1 MAWDLPW
8 GWDRFLPPTGGLAMK
23 KMNLIVVVLALAV
36 GLPALSGHGQEPK
49 REPKKLNDAIAKEL
63 GDLMKRKLE
72 NSQKV
77 LEGVAMNDFDKIGK
91 HADELIFI
99 SKQAEWKVLKTPE
112 YELYSNE
119 FRRNAADLVQK
130 AKEKNLDGAA
140 LAYVDLTL
148 TCVKCH
154 KHVRETRKVRLDL
167 PDPPVFVR
175 TEK

>member
-1 MAWDLPW
+1 
-8 GWDRFLPPTGGLAMK
+8 MK
-23 KMNLIVVVLALAV
+23 RMKLIVAILVLAA
-36 GLPALSGHGQEPK
+36 GMPALSGHGQQSK
-49 REPKKLNDAIAKEL
+49 REPRKLNDAIAKEL
-63 GDLMKRKLE
+63 SELMKRKLE

-77 LEGVAMNDFDKIGK
+77 LEGVAMNDFEKISK

-112 YELYSNE
+112 YELYSND

-130 AKEKNLDGAA
+130 AKDKNLDGAA

-167 PDPPVFVR
+167 PPQPALVR
-175 TEK
+175 TER

>member
-1 MAWDLPW
+1 
-8 GWDRFLPPTGGLAMK
+8 MK
-23 KMNLIVVVLALAV
+23 NVKLVVVTCALAV
-36 GLPALSGHGQEPK
+36 GMPALSGHGQEPK

-63 GDLMKRKLE
+63 GELMKRKLE
-72 NSQKV
+72 SSQKV
-77 LEGVAMNDFDKIGK
+77 LEGVVVNDFDKIRK
-91 HADELIFI
+91 NADELISI

-112 YELYSNE
+112 YELFSNE
-119 FRRNAADLVQK
+119 FRRNAGDLVQK

-154 KHVRETRKVRLDL
+154 KYVRESRKVQFDL
-167 PDPPVFVR
+167 PDPPAIVR